1 MIEDIVF
8 LSVDQMKRVRPCT
21 NTVVVSILDLSEAQY
36 RPRLAGFRSVLVLN
50 FEDTYEET
58 KLAAPGSWPDEPTDA
73 EHARFCQGRGERIP
87 TLTDA
92 RKIVDFLFR
101 HHCSDEPLKL
111 VVHCYGGV
119 SRSAAVAAWASE
131 RFLVPIGNR
140 DMRSTEYANKRLLRL
155 MDKAAR

>member
-1 MIEDIVF
+1 MIKDIVF
-8 LSVDQMKRVRPCT
+8 LSVDQMKRVRPST
-21 NTVVVSILDLSEAQY
+21 TSVVVSILDHSEAQY
-36 RPRLAGFRSVLVLN
+36 RPRLAGFRSVLTLD

-58 KLAAPGSWPDEPTDA
+58 KLAAPGSWPDEPSDA

-87 TLTDA
+87 SLTDA

-101 HHCSDEPLKL
+101 HHRSDEALNL

-131 RFLVPIGNR
+131 RFHVPIGNR
-140 DMRSTEYANKRLLRL
+140 DMRSTEYANKRVLRL
-155 MDKAAR
+155 LDKAAQ